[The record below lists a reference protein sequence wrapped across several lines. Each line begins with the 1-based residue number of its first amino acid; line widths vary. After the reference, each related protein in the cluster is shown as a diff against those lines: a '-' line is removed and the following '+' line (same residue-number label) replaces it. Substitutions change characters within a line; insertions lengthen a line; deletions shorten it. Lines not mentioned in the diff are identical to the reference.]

1 QTRMW
6 ALDRIEGGTASYNMP
21 VGLRLRGDLDIAA
34 LGEAFRDV
42 ILRHEPLRT
51 VIVEEDGEAKGKLI
65 PVPEGQALLQVED
78 LSALSVERQEGE
90 IQDRVRREAGRLFDL
105 SRDLMVH
112 AALLKLGEDD
122 HVLTVNIHHGSGD
135 GISIHVFVRD
145 LSEAY
150 ASRRQGRSPRYKAL
164 SVSYADHAAW
174 QRRWLEESGELE
186 RQLEYWREALSG
198 APEFLTLPTD
208 YIRQTDRSRQAGYI
222 SFELEEKT
230 ARALEGLAQRHGTT
244 LFAVLMGIYGS
255 LLGRLARQDD
265 VVIGFPVAG
274 RSVTEVQDLVG
285 FFVNTLVLR
294 LNLEGVLTGD
304 DLIARA
310 KQVALDAL
318 SHQEAPFERLVE
330 DLTET
335 RSLYHSSI
343 FQASLAWQ
351 TQGGASLDLVDLEI
365 EPIAVGLHES
375 KFDVTLYLTPQT
387 NGSISGLLE
396 YDASLFAE
404 RTASSW
410 ICQFERLCEAFSS
423 QSHAPLASLSLID
436 AHERTQVI
444 STFNDTQKDIP
455 TTTLPELFA
464 AQVEKSPHAVALIF
478 GEEEVSYRELDRR
491 SNQLAHY
498 LISQNIGP

>member
-1 QTRMW
+1 EGGEGEDRVLSYGQMRMW

-21 VGLRLRGDLDIAA
+21 VGLRLKGDLDILA

-51 VIVEEDGEAKGKLI
+51 VIIEEDGAARGKLI
-65 PVPEGQALLQVED
+65 SVPEGQAFLQIED
-78 LSALSVERQEGE
+78 LSGLSVEAQEGE
-90 IQDRVRREAGRLFDL
+90 IQVRVRREAGRLFDL

-112 AALLKLGEDD
+112 AALLKLGEAD

-150 ASRRQGRSPRYKAL
+150 ASRRQGISPRYAAL

-186 RQLEYWREALSG
+186 RQLAYWREALSG

-208 YIRQTDRSRQAGYI
+208 YVRRTDRSRQAGYV
-222 SFELEEKT
+222 SFELEEQT

-244 LFAVLMGIYGS
+244 LFAVLVGIYGF

-274 RSVTEVQDLVG
+274 RSVTEVQNLIG

-294 LNLEGVLTGD
+294 LNFDDVLTGD

-318 SHQEAPFERLVE
+318 SHQEAPFERL
-330 DLTET
+330 
-335 RSLYHSSI
+335 
-343 FQASLAWQ
+343 
-351 TQGGASLDLVDLEI
+351 
-365 EPIAVGLHES
+365 
-375 KFDVTLYLTPQT
+375 
-387 NGSISGLLE
+387 
-396 YDASLFAE
+396 
-404 RTASSW
+404 
-410 ICQFERLCEAFSS
+410 
-423 QSHAPLASLSLID
+423 
-436 AHERTQVI
+436 
-444 STFNDTQKDIP
+444 
-455 TTTLPELFA
+455 
-464 AQVEKSPHAVALIF
+464 
-478 GEEEVSYRELDRR
+478 
-491 SNQLAHY
+491 
-498 LISQNIGP
+498 

>member
-1 QTRMW
+1 
-6 ALDRIEGGTASYNMP
+6 
-21 VGLRLRGDLDIAA
+21 
-34 LGEAFRDV
+34 
-42 ILRHEPLRT
+42 
-51 VIVEEDGEAKGKLI
+51 
-65 PVPEGQALLQVED
+65 
-78 LSALSVERQEGE
+78 
-90 IQDRVRREAGRLFDL
+90 
-105 SRDLMVH
+105 
-112 AALLKLGEDD
+112 
-122 HVLTVNIHHGSGD
+122 
-135 GISIHVFVRD
+135 D

-150 ASRRQGRSPRYKAL
+150 ASRRQGRSPHYKAL

-174 QRRWLEESGELE
+174 QRRWLEESGALE

-208 YIRQTDRSRQAGYI
+208 YIRQTDRSRQAGYV
-222 SFELEEKT
+222 SFDLEEKT
-230 ARALEGLAQRHGTT
+230 ARALEGLAQSHGTT
-244 LFAVLMGIYGS
+244 LFAVLMGIYGF

-274 RSVTEVQDLVG
+274 RGVTEVQDLVG

-304 DLIARA
+304 ELVERA

-351 TQGGASLDLVDLEI
+351 TQGGASLDLADLAI
-365 EPIAVGLHES
+365 DPIAVGLHEV

-396 YDASLFAE
+396 YDASLFTE

-410 ICQFERLCEAFSS
+410 VCQFERLCEAFSS
-423 QSHAPLASLSLID
+423 QSSAPLASLSLID
-436 AHERTQVI
+436 TSERTQVV
-444 STFNDTQKDIP
+444 STFNDTQREIP
-455 TTTLPELFA
+455 NTTLPELFA
-464 AQVEKSPHAVALIF
+464 AQVERTPDAIALIF
-478 GEEEVSYRELDRR
+478 GDEEVSYRELDARA
-491 SNQLAHY
+491 NQLARY
-498 LISQNIGP
+498 LISEG

>member
-1 QTRMW
+1 NGKLDVRALPDPEVVGDGAYRAPVTATEVLLCDLYAELTGASRVGLDDGFFALGGHSLLAMRLVARVREALGIELPLRALFEHPTVAALSVVIDSAREGSPLGSLRERIIPGEGGTGEERVLSYGQTRMW

-21 VGLRLRGDLDIAA
+21 VGLRLRGDLDIPA

-174 QRRWLEESGELE
+174 QRRWLEESGALE
-186 RQLEYWREALSG
+186 RQLAYWREALSG

-208 YIRQTDRSRQAGYI
+208 YIRQTDRSRQAGYV

-274 RSVTEVQDLVG
+274 RSVTEVQD
-285 FFVNTLVLR
+285 
-294 LNLEGVLTGD
+294 
-304 DLIARA
+304 
-310 KQVALDAL
+310 
-318 SHQEAPFERLVE
+318 
-330 DLTET
+330 
-335 RSLYHSSI
+335 
-343 FQASLAWQ
+343 
-351 TQGGASLDLVDLEI
+351 
-365 EPIAVGLHES
+365 
-375 KFDVTLYLTPQT
+375 
-387 NGSISGLLE
+387 
-396 YDASLFAE
+396 
-404 RTASSW
+404 
-410 ICQFERLCEAFSS
+410 
-423 QSHAPLASLSLID
+423 
-436 AHERTQVI
+436 
-444 STFNDTQKDIP
+444 
-455 TTTLPELFA
+455 
-464 AQVEKSPHAVALIF
+464 
-478 GEEEVSYRELDRR
+478 
-491 SNQLAHY
+491 
-498 LISQNIGP
+498 